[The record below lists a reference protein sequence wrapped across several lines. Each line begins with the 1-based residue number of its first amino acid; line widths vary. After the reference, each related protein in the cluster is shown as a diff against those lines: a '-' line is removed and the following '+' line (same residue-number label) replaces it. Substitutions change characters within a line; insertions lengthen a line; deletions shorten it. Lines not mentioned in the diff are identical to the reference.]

1 MADHSDLTG
10 RIDAEFKKL
19 TDRVTNAQQAEL
31 QEFHAREQRLADF
44 GKQLDA
50 HKGLWISRLEILA
63 GRFKDHVKITPSV
76 APAAR
81 SATFEFQ
88 SPLAKISLKFSVG
101 VDRPVQTVIFAYD
114 LEIIPVLMEFENHA
128 TIEFPLGAIDEAKL
142 TAWLDDR
149 IVGFVTTYIS
159 VHEND
164 YYLKDHMV
172 QDPITHSRFAKFA
185 AAAQLEWNKE
195 TYYFV
200 SEETKRQFAQEKGL
214 TV

>member
-1 MADHSDLTG
+1 MADLTELTG
-10 RIDAEFKKL
+10 RIDAEFKQL
-19 TDRVTNAQQAEL
+19 TDRVKHAQESEV

-44 GKQLDA
+44 GKQLDS

-63 GRFKDHVKITPSV
+63 ARFKDHVKITPSV
-76 APAAR
+76 SPAAR

-101 VDRPVQTVIFAYD
+101 TDQPVKTVIFAYD
-114 LEIIPVLMEFENHA
+114 LEIIPVLMEFDGHE
-128 TIEFPLGAIDEAKL
+128 TIEFPLGEIDEAKL
-142 TAWLDDR
+142 TGWLDDR
-149 IVGFVTTYIS
+149 IVDFVKTYIS

-164 YYLKDHMV
+164 YYLRDHMV

-185 AAAQLEWNKE
+185 AAAQLEWNNE

-200 SEETKRQFAQEKGL
+200 SEETKLQFGREKGIRF
-214 TV
+214 